1 MPRSRTHRCLTGRPH
16 RGRLILLGL
25 VALLAAGWLV
35 SHLAAV
41 ANQHR
46 QQAALQP
53 FYATPPGFEPA
64 APGQVLRSAP
74 MNIAVPA
81 GGQAVRVLYRSERDD
96 GTPTVSSG
104 MIFYPAQS
112 AAGRGRPVV
121 AWAHGT
127 IGFGDSCAP
136 SRTADP
142 TADLTW
148 LGQMLSRG
156 WVVAA
161 TDYAG
166 LGTDGTIRYLVG
178 GDEARDVL
186 NSVRAARQLDPE
198 AGDRFALFGHSQGGH
213 AALWAAAGA
222 PIYAPELT
230 LVGTAAGAPAAEL
243 PQLFTEQYRGA
254 ASWVIGPDVT
264 VSWPSAYP
272 DLKLNGVVTNRGL
285 RTAAKIA
292 GQCAQQSGE
301 GALIKGTLK
310 ERYFAVNPMS
320 VPSWQQAAAA
330 QTPPPPSP
338 IQPLLIAQSL
348 SDQVVLPDTTA
359 RFVQRACAAG
369 SNVATLWLDGV
380 THQQTAIAAGPS
392 VVDWLGDR
400 FAGQPNGSSCA
411 QPLPITPSG

>member
-1 MPRSRTHRCLTGRPH
+1 MPAKRARWIKRPH
-16 RGRLILLGL
+16 WGHWILLGL
-25 VALLAAGWLV
+25 VVLLGVGSLV
-35 SHLAAV
+35 SHLATV
-41 ANQHR
+41 TNQHR

-53 FYATPPGFEPA
+53 FYTTLPGFESA
-64 APGQVLRSAP
+64 APGSVLRNEP
-74 MNIAVPA
+74 MDGAVPA

-104 MIFYPAQS
+104 MIFYPAKS
-112 AAGRGRPVV
+112 ADVRGRPVV

-136 SRTADP
+136 SRLSDP

-166 LGTDGTIRYLVG
+166 LGTEGTIRYLVG

-213 AALWAAAGA
+213 AALWAAHDA
-222 PIYAPELT
+222 PMYAPELT

-243 PQLFTEQYRGA
+243 AQLFAEQYRGA

-272 DLKLNGVVTNRGL
+272 NLQLAGVITNRG
-285 RTAAKIA
+285 RHDAQKISQ
-292 GQCAQQSGE
+292 QCAQQSGE
-301 GALIKGTLK
+301 DALVKGTLK
-310 ERYFAVNPMS
+310 EQYFKINPMS
-320 VPSWQQAAAA
+320 VPSWQQAASE
-330 QTPPPPSP
+330 QTPPTLSP

-348 SDQVVLPDTTA
+348 SDQVVLPNTTA
-359 RFVQRACAAG
+359 RFVARSCAAG
-369 SNVATLWLDGV
+369 SNVATLWLDGI

-392 VVDWLGDR
+392 IVDWLGDR
-400 FAGQPNGSSCA
+400 FAGQPAASSCA
-411 QPLPITPSG
+411 QPLPIQPAG